1 MGRIDGKY
9 EIVQELSKETHST
22 LYEATTPGG
31 ELVRVDWFTIVDPST
46 RTLFLK
52 YRTALKGSES
62 PLLLDV
68 VSKPGAYYTVWK
80 TTAADPVEHFLQA
93 HVKDAAAV
101 EALITLVQVLTEQG
115 FAVPDAEIVMLDGK
129 PVLRGLKFQDRP
141 IEEVQRLNADFLKPL
156 QSSKVRATRPVKNK
170 KPRSAGPRLTVWG
183 WLPGLLFLTC
193 TGYVMKN
200 ATQAYLN
207 PPIYTVPDVIG
218 QNITQAAEEVVHDG
232 FRVAVVDGEE
242 PGVAIGTVIE
252 QDHKGGTSLHV
263 NRLVTLTVNNPP
275 PLSVPKITD
284 MTVGEATRTLQEVGL
299 KVGAVTTS
307 PPNDLTLP
315 KGSII
320 AQDPEPGTQVGKG
333 STINILISGGRKVKE
348 TFLPILKGMTFD
360 EAKAE
365 VEKAGLVLN
374 KVQQVVSELPE
385 GTVIRQTPDE
395 YKKVPVGSPV
405 TIYVSRAPLV
415 SPPVNENPTTPV
427 GPVPKPDPVETTP
440 DPGTQTGQ
448 NGQTTPDVG
457 TQNGQTD
464 PDPDTQNGQNG
475 QNGQP
480 DPDTTQTPET
490 TLKKFQYTFP
500 SDLGEGIAEL
510 RVQDEN
516 GESTLMKAPNAAGM
530 TAEIEVSVKG
540 NAVFNLY
547 LDGQLVSSF
556 ER

>member
-22 LYEATTPGG
+22 LYEATGPGG

-62 PLLLDV
+62 PLLQDV

-80 TTAADPVEHFLQA
+80 TTEVDPIENFLQA

-115 FAVPDAEIVMLDGK
+115 FAAQDADIGLLDGK
-129 PVLRGLKFQDRP
+129 PVLRGLKFVERP
-141 IEEVQRLNADFLKPL
+141 IEEVQRLNAEFLKPL
-156 QSSKVRATRPVKNK
+156 QSSKVRAT
-170 KPRSAGPRLTVWG
+170 KPRKPKPVRPRLTIWG
-183 WLPGLLFLTC
+183 WLPGLLFLTL
-193 TGYVMKN
+193 TGYVMSK
-200 ATQAYLN
+200 ATQSYLN
-207 PPIYTVPDVIG
+207 PPIFTVPDVTG
-218 QNITQAAEEVVHDG
+218 KSITQAATAMVDAG

-242 PGVAIGTVIE
+242 PGIAIGTVIE
-252 QDHKGGTSLHV
+252 QDHKGGTSLNV

-333 STINILISGGRKVKE
+333 STINILISGGKKVKE
-348 TFLPILKGMTFD
+348 TFLPTLKGMTFD

-374 KVQQVVSELPE
+374 KVQQITSELPE

-405 TIYVSRAPLV
+405 TIYISRAPIV
-415 SPPVNENPTTPV
+415 APPSRDNGQTRV
-427 GPVPKPDPVETTP
+427 GPIPQPAQEPTGGTTDPGETTGGTTDPGETTGGTTDPGGTGTETP
-440 DPGTQTGQ
+440 DPGTQT
-448 NGQTTPDVG
+448 PE
-457 TQNGQTD
+457 
-464 PDPDTQNGQNG
+464 
-475 QNGQP
+475 
-480 DPDTTQTPET
+480 TPET
-490 TLKKFQYTFP
+490 TLKKFQYVFP
-500 SDLGEGIAEL
+500 SDLGPGVAEL
-510 RVQDEN
+510 RVQDET
-516 GESTLMKAPNAAGM
+516 GEKSIVKIPDAAG
-530 TAEIEVSVKG
+530 TSADIEVNVTG

>member
-22 LYEATTPGG
+22 LYEATAPGG

-80 TTAADPVEHFLQA
+80 TTEADPIENFLLA
-93 HVKDAAAV
+93 TVKDVAAV

-115 FAVPDAEIVMLDGK
+115 FAVQDADIALLEGK
-129 PVLRGLKFQDRP
+129 PVLKGLKFQDRP

-156 QSSKVRATRPVKNK
+156 QSSKVRPTKTPKTRA
-170 KPRSAGPRLTVWG
+170 PRPPGRRLTVWG
-183 WLPGLLFLTC
+183 WLPGLVFLTLA
-193 TGYVMKN
+193 GYVTSN
-200 ATQAYLN
+200 ATREYLN
-207 PPIYTVPDVIG
+207 PPVLQVPDVTG
-218 QNITQAAEEVVHDG
+218 KNITQAAEQMVDAG

-242 PGVAIGTVIE
+242 PGVGIGTVIE
-252 QDHKGGTSLHV
+252 QDHKGGTNLHV

-333 STINILISGGRKVKE
+333 STINILISGGKRVKE
-348 TFLPILKGMTFD
+348 TFLPTLKGMTF
-360 EAKAE
+360 EQAKSE

-374 KVQQVVSELPE
+374 KVERVISEDPE
-385 GTVIRQTPDE
+385 GLVIRQIPEE

-405 TIYVSRAPLV
+405 TIYVSRAPLAN
-415 SPPVNENPTTPV
+415 PPVNNNPQVPV
-427 GPVPKPDPVETTP
+427 GPIPQPEPEPTPQDNGTTNEN
-440 DPGTQTGQ
+440 GNG
-448 NGQTTPDVG
+448 GQTEQPAPND
-457 TQNGQTD
+457 QTE
-464 PDPDTQNGQNG
+464 PPSG
-475 QNGQP
+475 
-480 DPDTTQTPET
+480 EA
-490 TLKKFQYTFP
+490 TLLQFPYTFP
-500 SDLGEGIAEL
+500 SDLGQGVAEL

-516 GESTLMKAPNAAGM
+516 GERTLLKAPDAAGM
-530 TAEIEVSVKG
+530 TAEIEVEVKG

>member
-9 EIVQELSKETHST
+9 EIVQELAKETHST
-22 LYEATTPGG
+22 LYEATAPGG

-62 PLLLDV
+62 PLLMDV

-80 TTAADPVEHFLQA
+80 TTEVDPIENFLQA
-93 HVKDAAAV
+93 HVKDAGAV

-115 FAVPDAEIVMLDGK
+115 FAAQDANIGLLEGK
-129 PVLRGLKFQDRP
+129 PVLKGLKFVDRP
-141 IEEVQRLNADFLKPL
+141 IDEVQRLNAEFLKPL
-156 QSSKVRATRPVKNK
+156 QSSKVRAT
-170 KPRSAGPRLTVWG
+170 KPRKPRPARPRLTVWG
-183 WLPGLLFLTC
+183 WLPGLLFLTFA
-193 TGYVMKN
+193 GYVMSK

-207 PPIYTVPDVIG
+207 PPIYEVPNVTG
-218 QNITQAAEEVVHDG
+218 KTITEAATAMVDAG

-242 PGVAIGTVIE
+242 PGVSIGTVIE

-299 KVGAVTTS
+299 KVGTVTKS

-333 STINILISGGRKVKE
+333 STINILISGGKKVRE
-348 TFLPILKGMTFD
+348 TFLPTLKGMTFD

-374 KVQQVVSELPE
+374 KVQQITSELPE
-385 GTVIRQTPDE
+385 GTVIRQTPEE

-405 TIYVSRAPLV
+405 TVYISRAPIV
-415 SPPVNENPTTPV
+415 APPSGSNGNTNV
-427 GPVPKPDPVETTP
+427 GPIPQQPVDPGTGSTTEP
-440 DPGTQTGQ
+440 DPGTGGTPQPDTGT
-448 NGQTTPDVG
+448 GTTP
-457 TQNGQTD
+457 
-464 PDPDTQNGQNG
+464 PDTGTG
-475 QNGQP
+475 GTTPP
-480 DPDTTQTPET
+480 DTEPDTTTPQTPET
-490 TLKKFQYTFP
+490 STKVFQYVFP
-500 SDLGEGIAEL
+500 NDLGEGVAEL
-510 RVQDEN
+510 RVQDDT
-516 GESTLMKAPNAAGM
+516 GESTIMKVPNAAG
-530 TAEIEVSVKG
+530 TSADIEVTVQGK
-540 NAVFNLY
+540 AVFNLY